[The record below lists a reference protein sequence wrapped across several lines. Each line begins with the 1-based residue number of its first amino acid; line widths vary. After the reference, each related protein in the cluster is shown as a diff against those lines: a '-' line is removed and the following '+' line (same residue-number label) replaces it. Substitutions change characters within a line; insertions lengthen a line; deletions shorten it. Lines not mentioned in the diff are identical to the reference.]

1 MSRQTIRK
9 ILRGQ
14 RHDTFRARQSSL
26 DAWSLTLEAE
36 WNAGCRVGAELWRRL
51 KACGFGGSL
60 RVVSEWAT
68 RRRRDEK
75 LGHTGGAG
83 LSARTIARSMTTER
97 DTGSA
102 QTALINAVI
111 EKAVPALITAR
122 EALDRFHAM
131 MRSKDKARLDP
142 WIAMAAKTKLAVF
155 AAGVEADRDAVAA
168 AISTPWSSGQVEGK
182 VNRLK
187 AIKRQ
192 MYGRAKIDLLK
203 ARVMA
208 PA

>member
-1 MSRQTIRK
+1 M
-9 ILRGQ
+9 L
-14 RHDTFRARQSSL
+14 
-26 DAWSLTLEAE
+26 
-36 WNAGCRVGAELWRRL
+36 
-51 KACGFGGSL
+51 
-60 RVVSEWAT
+60 SEWAT

-75 LGHTGGAG
+75 LGHTG
-83 LSARTIARSMTTER
+83 
-97 DTGSA
+97 SA
-102 QTALINAVI
+102 QTSLINAVI

-122 EALDRFHAM
+122 QALDRFHAM

-142 WIAMAAKTKLAVF
+142 WIAMAAKSKLAAF
-155 AAGVEADRDAVAA
+155 AAGVETDRDAVAA

-203 ARVMA
+203 ARVMHPHDPNCTESDSDPLLHA
-208 PA
+208 GPQFPGLGSCWSFRTGLVAGWANKFFAFCRIRSAKRLHGSDQQAGSLFKAQRDCCGIAACH

>member
-1 MSRQTIRK
+1 
-9 ILRGQ
+9 
-14 RHDTFRARQSSL
+14 
-26 DAWSLTLEAE
+26 
-36 WNAGCRVGAELWRRL
+36 
-51 KACGFGGSL
+51 
-60 RVVSEWAT
+60 
-68 RRRRDEK
+68 
-75 LGHTGGAG
+75 
-83 LSARTIARSMTTER
+83 MTTER

-102 QTALINAVI
+102 QTALINAEI

-142 WIAMAAKTKLAVF
+142 WIAMAAETKLAAF
-155 AAGVEADRDAVAA
+155 AAGVEADKDAVAA
-168 AISTPWSSGQVEGK
+168 AISMLWSSGQVEGK
-182 VNRLK
+182 VNRSK

-192 MYGRAKIDLLK
+192 MYGRAKIDPLK